1 MDNLTTYREVTW
13 CPGCGNFGI
22 LNAFKKAVVML
33 EERGV
38 PRSKVAISSGIGCHA
53 KISQYIGMSSIH
65 SIHGRSMATVQGIKL
80 ANPDLRVVTF
90 VGDGDA
96 MGEGI
101 SHLIFAAKR
110 NADITVV
117 LHNNGVYAL
126 TTGQFTPTSE
136 KGLRGPSTPRGNLEE
151 PLNPLVLVL
160 DAGATFVARGYPVK
174 LDHLAELMRD
184 AILHPGFS
192 LIEVLQPC
200 VSFNN
205 TYDKYKKLVTILEEE
220 IADSDRAML
229 EAKRKDR
236 LPLGV
241 IYRTRRPV
249 FQTELYGDWNPV
261 ANRMPREERIE
272 KVSRIL
278 GLT

>member
-1 MDNLTTYREVTW
+1 MDNLSTYREVTW

-22 LNAFKKAVVML
+22 LNAFKKAVLML

-38 PRSKVAISSGIGCHA
+38 PRSNVVVSSGIGCHA
-53 KISQYIGMSSIH
+53 KISQYLRMNSIH

-80 ANPDLRVVTF
+80 ANPNLSVITF
-90 VGDGDA
+90 AGDGDA

-136 KGLRGPSTPRGNLEE
+136 KGFRGPSTPRGSLEE
-151 PLNPLVLVL
+151 PLNPLVVAL

-174 LDHLAELMRD
+174 LDHLAGLMRD

-192 LIEVLQPC
+192 FIEVLQPC

-205 TYDKYKKLVTILEEE
+205 TYEKYSKLVAILEEE
-220 IADSDRAML
+220 NVDSDRAMSL
-229 EAKRKDR
+229 ARRKDR

-241 IYRTRRPV
+241 IYRAGRPV
-249 FQTELYGDWNPV
+249 FHSELYGDWNPV
-261 ANRMPREERIE
+261 VNRMPREARIG
-272 KVSRIL
+272 KVSKIL
-278 GLT
+278 GLP